1 MTLRSIEDVLT
12 TATQIQGRGMMKST
26 ANNHPVWR
34 GLVASLVLALAAISL
49 MAPNHAEGKS
59 LVLVATQKAGDRG
72 PIDGLVDGLAQA
84 REAFGVETRFI
95 EALDPATY
103 ETTLRTLANRGTDVV
118 ITTFFAMGAAVQG
131 LAPEFPDTKFVVI
144 VAAPHDPPVP
154 NARIVGY
161 KTQENA
167 YLSGTFAAHM
177 SETGKIALMAGVPL
191 PYVWSDYNAFID
203 AASSVNAD
211 IETNVAFVQS
221 FEDPVKGREIAAGLY
236 SQGVDAIYTGAAAS
250 DIGVVEAA
258 AESGNLVIAASP
270 PLIDQAPEQVGFIAS
285 FEWARTLMIEAE
297 NALSADFRSGF
308 RLGGVD
314 SGEIVMTFPQGYAG
328 DPARRAAAVEATTAA
343 YNAMAS
349 GDLVVP
355 YDPTEPN

>member
-1 MTLRSIEDVLT
+1 MN
-12 TATQIQGRGMMKST
+12 ATVIRHL
-26 ANNHPVWR
+26 AWHP
-34 GLVASLVLALAAISL
+34 LVAALALALGAFWI
-49 MAPNHAEGKS
+49 AVPAQAEGES
-59 LVLVATQKAGDRG
+59 VVLVATQKAGDRG
-72 PIDGLVDGLAQA
+72 PIDGLIDGLEQA
-84 REAFGVETRFI
+84 ETEFGVETRFL

-103 ETTLRTLANRGTDVV
+103 ETTLRTLANRGTDVI
-118 ITTFFAMGAAVQG
+118 ITTFFAMGAAVQN

-177 SETGKIALMAGVPL
+177 SESGKIALMAGVPL

-211 IETNVAFVQS
+211 IETSVAFVQS

-258 AESGNLVIAASP
+258 LESGNLVIAASP
-270 PLIDQAPEQVGFIAS
+270 PLIDQAPEHVGFIAS
-285 FEWARTLMIEAE
+285 FEWARTLMIEVE
-297 NALSADFRSGF
+297 NAFAAEFQSGF

-314 SGEIVMTFPQGYAG
+314 SGEIVMTFPESYAG
-328 DPARRAAAVEATTAA
+328 DPASRAAAVKATTAA
-343 YNAMAS
+343 YDAMAS
-349 GDLVVP
+349 GELIVP

>member
-1 MTLRSIEDVLT
+1 MNTVRT
-12 TATQIQGRGMMKST
+12 NFTA
-26 ANNHPVWR
+26 WR
-34 GLVASLVLALAAISL
+34 RLAAGLVLALGPMSIAAPS
-49 MAPNHAEGKS
+49 HAEGES
-59 LVLVATQKAGDRG
+59 VVLVATQKAGDRG
-72 PIDGLVDGLAQA
+72 PIDGLIDGLAQA
-84 REAFGVETRFI
+84 EKEFGVRTRFI

-103 ETTLRTLANRGTDVV
+103 ETTLRTLANRGTDVI

-154 NARIVGY
+154 NARVVGY

-167 YLSGTFAAHM
+167 YLAGTFASHLSDA
-177 SETGKIALMAGVPL
+177 GKVALMAGVPL
-191 PYVWSDYNAFID
+191 PYVWADYNAFID
-203 AASSVNAD
+203 AARAVNAG

-258 AESGNLVIAASP
+258 KESDNLVIAASP
-270 PLIDQAPEQVGFIAS
+270 PLIEQAPENVGFIAS

-297 NALSADFRSGF
+297 NALSADFQSGF

-314 SGEIVMTFPQGYAG
+314 SGEIVMTFPETYVD
-328 DPARRAAAVEATTAA
+328 DPARLTAAVEATTAA
-343 YNAMAS
+343 YEAMAS

-355 YDPTEPN
+355 YDTTEPK